1 MKKIK
6 GRGIL
11 VMCLLIF
18 GGYALYD
25 FLAQKKA
32 DEQKVAEAKLFTMN
46 VDQIDFIE
54 ITKDAKVIALRRTVE
69 GWNMEQPLKDQAD
82 DSAAE
87 DLIKMTSS
95 EKVMDIAAD
104 GGNIDWKVYGL
115 DQPQGSITFANSAG
129 QKTTLHIS
137 SKGNFENFPFAR
149 RDDDNRVLV
158 VNTNWTARLEKPVVE
173 FRDRRF
179 LRHKI
184 GSIENFHLKNK
195 HGVIQITNKDGK
207 WVSTSDS
214 KVELDQQ
221 KVRETF
227 RNISNAK
234 GADYVEG
241 ALPSLKSLFTLD
253 LKLGDKNW
261 QAQVGQATTGKIYS
275 AVSDPKVQMMMEPGA
290 LDELIELKIED
301 LKVGSTPK
309 QDSKEQTGAQ
319 LAQEKDN
326 K

>member
-18 GGYALYD
+18 GGYAVYD
-25 FLAQKKA
+25 YLAQKKA
-32 DEQKVAEAKLFTMN
+32 DEQKVADAKLFTMN

-54 ITKDAKVIALRRTVE
+54 IKKDDKVITLKRSVE
-69 GWNMEQPLKDQAD
+69 GWNLEQPIKDQGD

-87 DLIKMTSS
+87 DLIKMTTS

-115 DQPQGSITFANSAG
+115 DQPQGSITYANTAG
-129 QKTTLHIS
+129 EKTTLHIS

-149 RDDDNRVLV
+149 RNDDNRVLV
-158 VNTNWTARLEKPVVE
+158 VNTNWTARLEKPMVE

-179 LRHKI
+179 LRHKM
-184 GSIENFHLKNK
+184 GAIENFRLKNK
-195 HGVIQITNKDGK
+195 HGVIEITSKEGK
-207 WVSTSDS
+207 WISVSSP

-227 RNISNAK
+227 HDISKAK
-234 GADYVEG
+234 GAEYVEG
-241 ALPSLKSLFTLD
+241 AMPSLKPLFTLD
-253 LKLGDKNW
+253 LKLGDKKW
-261 QAQVGQATTGKIYS
+261 QAQVGQAATGKVFCSI
-275 AVSDPKVQMMMEPGA
+275 SDPKVQMQMEPGA
-290 LDELIELKIED
+290 VDNLIELKIED
-301 LKVGSTPK
+301 LKVGATPK
-309 QDSKEQTGAQ
+309 QDNKEQTGAQ
-319 LAQEKDN
+319 LAHEKDN